1 MNFISR
7 LFRNIKMSLKKR
19 KKLIFILFLAIV
31 IMTFAI
37 NKIVSSQSKG
47 IVYDEVSKIPH
58 NKVGLVLGTS
68 KFLSNGQVN
77 LYYQY
82 RIDAVFALYKA
93 QKIDYILIS
102 GDNSNPD
109 YDEPNTFKMDLIA
122 LGIPVDKIFLDYA
135 GFRTLDSV
143 VRAKLIFGQ
152 SSFTIISQKFHNE
165 RAIYIA
171 HHNHINAIGFNA
183 QGVTKRY
190 GFKTHMREY
199 LARVKMV
206 LDLTF
211 EKQPK
216 FLGEKIIIPDSN

>member
-7 LFRNIKMSLKKR
+7 LFRNIKMALKKR
-19 KKLIFILFLAIV
+19 KRLIFILFLAVV

-82 RIDAVFALYKA
+82 RIDAVFALFKA
-93 QKIDYILIS
+93 HKIDYILIS

-109 YDEPNTFKMDLIA
+109 YDEPNTFKTDLIA

-143 VRAKLIFGQ
+143 VRAQLIFGQ

-171 HHNHINAIGFNA
+171 QHNHIKAIGFNA
-183 QGVTKRY
+183 KGVTKRY

-199 LARVKMV
+199 LARIKML

-216 FLGEKIIIPDSN
+216 FLGDKIIIPD